1 MQLVAKV
8 LTISDSA
15 HRGGRADL
23 SGPAVVELLERSGFV
38 VAEQR
43 VVPDGIAP
51 VADALRELARH
62 FTGLLVTTGGT
73 GFAPRDLTPEAT
85 RTVIEREAPGLA
97 EATRAVSP
105 HGRLSRGV
113 AGTIDRCLVLN
124 VPGSP
129 KGATESL
136 DAVVDALPHA
146 LALLA
151 GEHPHH

>member
-8 LTISDSA
+8 LTVSDST
-15 HRGGRADL
+15 HRGDRADL
-23 SGPAVVELLERSGFV
+23 SGPAVVELLERHGFV
-38 VAEQR
+38 VAERR
-43 VVPDGIAP
+43 VVPDGIET
-51 VADALRELARH
+51 VANALRDLADQ

-85 RTVIEREAPGLA
+85 RAVIEREAPGLA
-97 EATRAVSP
+97 EASRAVSP

-113 AGTIDRCLVLN
+113 AGTIDRCLVFN

-136 DAVVDALPHA
+136 DAVIDAVPHA

-151 GEHPHH
+151 GEQPHH